1 VKFLIDNALSPSL
14 ADGLRDHGYDAVH
27 VRNYSLQRADDE
39 AILDRA
45 AVEGRVL
52 VSADTDFGTIL
63 ALGGRSNPSVIIFRR
78 DTSRKPGDQLDVLL
92 TNLPVVEAAL
102 GKGALVVFEE
112 TRIRIR
118 DLPIGT
124 VNS

>member
-14 ADGLRDHGYDAVH
+14 AEGLRDHGYDAVH